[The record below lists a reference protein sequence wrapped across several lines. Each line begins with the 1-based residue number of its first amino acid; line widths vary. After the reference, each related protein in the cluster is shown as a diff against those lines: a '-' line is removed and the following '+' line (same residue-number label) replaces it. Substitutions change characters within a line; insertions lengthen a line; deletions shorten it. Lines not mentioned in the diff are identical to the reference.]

1 MKKILLSCI
10 FLIIATTAFAQSF
23 NQEVTNTKGKPNLT
37 GKINFQK
44 LNTAPYH
51 TWFSKN
57 YEDYTPNE
65 DITANIK
72 TNLQTYTI
80 KAFLGTWCGDSKR
93 EVPKFYKVLN
103 ASNFPLNRLTT
114 IAVASDRDHYKQSI
128 GGEHEGLNIHKV
140 PTFIFY
146 KDGKEVNR
154 IVESPKKTIEEDI
167 SDILSGNYTAN
178 YPSVTKVNS
187 IITTQGTDYLS
198 ENSENLVKELR
209 TISEN
214 LYELNTYANVLFF
227 AGKEKAALAVL
238 KFNTLL
244 FPKEADTYVSL
255 ANKLLVTKN
264 TSEAIGYYERSLE
277 FNKDKKI
284 NTKIQELKKSLQ

>member
-1 MKKILLSCI
+1 MKKTLLLFI
-10 FLIIATTAFAQSF
+10 FLSIGATTFAQSF
-23 NQEVTNTKGKPNLT
+23 NQEITNTKGTPNLT

-44 LNTAPYH
+44 LNTTPYQ

-57 YEDYTPNE
+57 YDAYTPNKE
-65 DITANIK
+65 VTANIK

-114 IAVASDRDHYKQSI
+114 IAVEADREHYKQSV

-167 SDILSGNYTAN
+167 SDILSGKYTPN
-178 YPSVTKVNS
+178 YPTVTKINT
-187 IITTQGTDYLS
+187 IITTHETDYLS
-198 ENSENLVKELR
+198 ENSESLVKELR
-209 TISEN
+209 TISKN

-227 AGKEKAALAVL
+227 AGKEKEALAVL

-244 FPKEADTYVSL
+244 FPKEADTYISL
-255 ANKLLVTKN
+255 ANKLAVTKN
-264 TSEAIGYYERSLE
+264 TSEAITYYERSLD
-277 FNKDKKI
+277 FNKDQKI
-284 NTKIQELKKSLQ
+284 NIKIQELKKSLQ